1 MNSSQVDF
9 STFCIGSV
17 ASSLGMSEADVYG
30 RLKESGILMD
40 YIVPCYDVLH
50 TFSREYIDV
59 LHTFSRE
66 YIVEDLIG
74 LMRKRGVLKAA

>member
-50 TFSREYIDV
+50 SFSK
-59 LHTFSRE
+59 E
-66 YIVEDLIG
+66 YIVEDLIAYMKKKG
-74 LMRKRGVLKAA
+74 ALA

>member
-1 MNSSQVDF
+1 MNSNQVDF

-17 ASSLGMSEADVYG
+17 AASLGMGEADVYR

-50 TFSREYIDV
+50 TFSREYI
-59 LHTFSRE
+59 
-66 YIVEDLIG
+66 VEDLVG
-74 LMRKRGVLKAA
+74 LMRKRGVLEAA

>member
-1 MNSSQVDF
+1 MNSNQVDF

-17 ASSLGMSEADVYG
+17 ASALGISEADVYK

-50 TFSREYIDV
+50 TFA
-59 LHTFSRE
+59 RE
-66 YIVEDLIG
+66 YIVEDLIA
-74 LMRKRGVLKAA
+74 LMRKRGVLEAA

>member
-40 YIVPCYDVLH
+40 YIIVPCY
-50 TFSREYIDV
+50 DV